1 MGWRFTMAMMRMMM
15 MIMAHI
21 FRLPPLKL
29 ATTIISSPSYLSIIL
44 FSNIIARE
52 SSAQMS
58 TWPPSTHP
66 NQHQVMIIHTIN
78 SKNKMITD
86 FELLVDCLPIILQAQ
101 CPISVLAL
109 QATFPI
115 LPWIAVFHF
124 IVTESDHCHLLTLPG
139 ADEKKVL
146 DAVSW
151 CWWKR
156 WPKFSDSWH
165 LGNSLIKLL
174 SHFDKR
180 LKLYDQRLV

>member
-1 MGWRFTMAMMRMMM
+1 MMVMMM
-15 MIMAHI
+15 MMAHI

-44 FSNIIARE
+44 FSDIIARE

-58 TWPPSTHP
+58 TSPPSTRH
-66 NQHQVMIIHTIN
+66 NQHQVVIIHTIN

-115 LPWIAVFHF
+115 LPWITVFHL
-124 IVTESDHCHLLTLPG
+124 IGTESDHCHLLTVPG
-139 ADEKKVL
+139 LMKKYL
-146 DAVSW
+146 
-151 CWWKR
+151 KR
-156 WPKFSDSWH
+156 FRRC
-165 LGNSLIKLL
+165 
-174 SHFDKR
+174 F
-180 LKLYDQRLV
+180 

>member
-1 MGWRFTMAMMRMMM
+1 MIDNDGEMGLKVYYGNMMM
-15 MIMAHI
+15 MMMMMAHI

-58 TWPPSTHP
+58 TWPPSTHQ
-66 NQHQVMIIHTIN
+66 NQHQVVIIHTIN

-115 LPWIAVFHF
+115 LPWITVFHF
-124 IVTESDHCHLLTLPG
+124 IGTESDHCHLLTVPG
-139 ADEKKVL
+139 AYEKVISKVL

-156 WPKFSDSWH
+156 WP
-165 LGNSLIKLL
+165 
-174 SHFDKR
+174 
-180 LKLYDQRLV
+180 